1 MSGPT
6 RHTVGRVLLDVQQS
20 PEQAPG
26 LEAALR
32 RWQRERLPTLLD
44 QWLDAP
50 AYRGMRLRIDKIEL
64 DIEDLDFQQMDA
76 EWAAKVEPRL
86 REAVARALKEAAA
99 EALPQEADAAEQL
112 LFFLQSGRLP
122 WQADAGNR
130 EAIPALLRQLMAAA
144 RPVPAALIR
153 WIAQNLTAQGRL
165 IGHADDDS
173 LTAWMEKT
181 AGLRVGQRIRQS
193 WQSVLQLYA
202 ASPAA
207 RQRFWQE
214 VWAAVSLYAD
224 ESAQAQAIEA
234 LEKRFIADAHGATEE
249 LEKRSIAKT
258 PTPAAA
264 NTSVTSS
271 EKPSGEK
278 RGPDRERPSIEPD
291 APAAPDEAWP
301 VPNAGAVLLAPFL
314 PALWT
319 QLGWTADKRFV
330 DEERTWLAVQMIAFL
345 CDGQEGLPPEYQLTL
360 PKILCGLPPDACF
373 NPARDLNEAE
383 RAEGEA
389 LLKAV
394 LEQAP
399 GLGLRSTPAL
409 RGSFLWREGLLRSGA
424 AYWQLQV
431 APETHDILLNRL
443 PWNFQIVKHPW
454 METAVYVEWQTG

>member
-1 MSGPT
+1 MSRPS
-6 RHTVGRVLLDVQQS
+6 RHIIGRVLLDVQQS
-20 PEQAPG
+20 PEQAPR

-32 RWQRERLPTLLD
+32 RWQRERLPALLD
-44 QWLDAP
+44 EWLDAP

-64 DIEDLDFQQMDA
+64 DIEGLDFQQMDA

-112 LFFLQSGRLP
+112 LFFLQFGRLP
-122 WQADAGNR
+122 WQADVGNR
-130 EAIPALLRQLMAAA
+130 QAIPALLRQVMAAA
-144 RPVPAALIR
+144 ALVPAALSQ
-153 WIAQNLTAQGRL
+153 WIAQNVTAQGRL

-173 LTAWMEKT
+173 LIGWMEKT
-181 AGLRVGQRIRQS
+181 AGLRVGQRIRQT
-193 WQSVLQLYA
+193 WQSVRQLYA

-214 VWAAVSLYAD
+214 VWAAVSLYTD
-224 ESAQAQAIEA
+224 ESAQEQAIEA
-234 LEKRFIADAHGATEE
+234 LEKRFT
-249 LEKRSIAKT
+249 AKT

-278 RGPDRERPSIEPD
+278 RGPDRERPFAEPD
-291 APAAPDEAWP
+291 APAADNDAWP
-301 VPNAGAVLLAPFL
+301 VPNAGAVLLAPLL

-360 PKILCGLPPDACF
+360 PKILCGLPPNACF
-373 NPARDLNEAE
+373 NPARNLNEAE
-383 RAEGEA
+383 RAEGESLLQA
-389 LLKAV
+389 L

-409 RGSFLWREGLLRSGA
+409 RGSFLWREGLLRSGT

-431 APETHDILLNRL
+431 ATETHDILLNRL

-454 METAVYVEWQTG
+454 METAIYVEWQTG